1 MLARVL
7 RLALVSLLVACSSP
21 QAPPPPP
28 SNQVEAVKPCDDCL
42 NDALHVVA
50 HPEYSVSAQKN
61 FERGQAAIEAGN
73 FVLAIRYFEFLRSRF
88 PSSEYAAR
96 VERELRKH
104 ASLIK
109 RYEGDCVA
117 RCQNSCR
124 RSCPAVATKCS
135 EHCSTRDLIAR

>member
-1 MLARVL
+1 MLPRVV
-7 RLALVSLLVACSSP
+7 RLAVILLVACSSP
-21 QAPPPPP
+21 QAPPPP
-28 SNQVEAVKPCDDCL
+28 SNQIEAVKPCDECL
-42 NDALHVVA
+42 NEALHVVA

-61 FERGQAAIEAGN
+61 FERGKAAMEAGN

-88 PSSEYAAR
+88 PYSEYAAK
-96 VERELRKH
+96 VEDELRRN

-109 RYEGDCVA
+109 RFETDCVA

-124 RSCPAVATKCS
+124 RSCPTVETKCT